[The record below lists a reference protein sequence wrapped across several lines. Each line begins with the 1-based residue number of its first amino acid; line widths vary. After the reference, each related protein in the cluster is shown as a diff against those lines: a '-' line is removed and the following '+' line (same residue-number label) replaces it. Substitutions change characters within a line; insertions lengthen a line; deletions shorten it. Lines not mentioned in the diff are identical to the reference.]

1 MPAVCCCRT
10 TGCAGCT
17 KNSHP
22 STAPSMQPDRTSWRR
37 VEYRIDAV
45 RGALP
50 VLAGVAAGR
59 VRRSR
64 PTPTVPITAA
74 AFPMP
79 ICWNLTLRC
88 TGATDTFSDLPFPVS
103 WQDTVTGVRPRRCP
117 DRPEPRVCGKEHR
130 PPRRTAGPVGGAR
143 RCPHRHLHLLTS
155 VQPAA
160 TAWRRTRFLGATAVL
175 VLLGAVACGPAASG
189 PTSAPD
195 NGLPLGAGQ
204 RFAAD
209 GSDHRRGPATPPGW
223 TSPALIPPRTGCP
236 SSTWA
241 PARSSRSTP
250 PPTRSCGSSTRSPA
264 CTVC

>member
-1 MPAVCCCRT
+1 MKARRGQVGAPKPASVEVSTAGRADAGRVITRLSARHARPGRCRARDFRRTAHGLPTASERRIAGAEVTGSRKPWIGCWPAGWSRETDQSRSMPAVCCCRT

-59 VRRSR
+59 VRRSG

-74 AFPMP
+74 AFLMP

-143 RCPHRHLHLLTS
+143 RCPHRHLHLLT
-155 VQPAA
+155 
-160 TAWRRTRFLGATAVL
+160 
-175 VLLGAVACGPAASG
+175 
-189 PTSAPD
+189 
-195 NGLPLGAGQ
+195 
-204 RFAAD
+204 
-209 GSDHRRGPATPPGW
+209 
-223 TSPALIPPRTGCP
+223 
-236 SSTWA
+236 
-241 PARSSRSTP
+241 
-250 PPTRSCGSSTRSPA
+250 
-264 CTVC
+264 